1 MASQHKPLCWVG
13 SSRFCNGSFTWTCTH
28 DSSYFWWIYYVRK
41 TQFTFCWALFVVKLD
56 GARVQEG
63 AGRRTDGDGFFLALL
78 DVISVSPSLTSE
90 LGHGPC
96 ISPVLWG
103 WQQQQLGCVSLLMD
117 VSDGWCRWPQATI
130 VSGLWLSA
138 ERSPEPTTQQQGPPR
153 LQIALALYS
162 PALLAR
168 LLALPTRQ
176 ALSSA
181 LFCF

>member
-1 MASQHKPLCWVG
+1 MRPPTEL
-13 SSRFCNGSFTWTCTH
+13 NGSP
-28 DSSYFWWIYYVRK
+28 
-41 TQFTFCWALFVVKLD
+41 FCPHPVPSPIW
-56 GARVQEG
+56 R
-63 AGRRTDGDGFFLALL
+63 AGVELRPT
-78 DVISVSPSLTSE
+78 E